1 MVMGVVFIMEGV
13 VTLMLRF
20 MMQVAMFDSRRKLL
34 KDELQKET
42 AKQPQIFGAMSVGKD
57 LRDQVQD
64 GGAEEQASTKGK
76 QPLKTNRV
84 RGALV

>member
-42 AKQPQIFGAMSVGKD
+42 A
-57 LRDQVQD
+57 
-64 GGAEEQASTKGK
+64 
-76 QPLKTNRV
+76 
-84 RGALV
+84 